1 MLASSV
7 FILSAIVVGLFLL
20 STSELSAAFQ
30 NTARGHRH
38 AYRRLTLIRAA
49 EPTQLTASDEV
60 SFTVRAAELD
70 KSLGLT
76 DHEKNVV
83 NVHRLCSPSVAYVTS
98 IAASGSTDERRRRAG
113 LPRGRSLG
121 SGSGFVVDSSGY
133 LVTNYHVVQRA
144 YELNELMSKTRER
157 LGVFANTTFGEAL
170 SGRSSGQVFVRFGSD
185 EASARYLSCD
195 IVGVAKELDLAV
207 LKING
212 TPESPLKA
220 LSFGSSS
227 ALLVGQTTVACG
239 NPFGLD
245 KTLTSGI
252 VSALGR
258 SVTGVAGNE
267 IKNCIQT
274 DTAINPGNSGGP
286 LLNLDGMV
294 VGVNT
299 MIVTTSGSNA
309 GIGFAVPSDAVKE
322 NTSRIIE
329 MDKRRQAKGKRRGR
343 LGMEV
348 ALTSLEA
355 TLAQRLE
362 ATLAERVATD
372 RITGAFVTSIA
383 SDSPLQGRGV
393 KAISLA
399 DGCVSLGDRVVNVG
413 GNRIENGQQF
423 LEAMS
428 KRVEGEK
435 IDITLENAEGVGR
448 VVYVE
453 LAPMPLA

>member
-1 MLASSV
+1 MV
-7 FILSAIVVGLFLL
+7 DG
-20 STSELSAAFQ
+20 
-30 NTARGHRH
+30 
-38 AYRRLTLIRAA
+38 
-49 EPTQLTASDEV
+49 PTQ
-60 SFTVRAAELD
+60 
-70 KSLGLT
+70 
-76 DHEKNVV
+76 
-83 NVHRLCSPSVAYVTS
+83 
-98 IAASGSTDERRRRAG
+98 
-113 LPRGRSLG
+113 
-121 SGSGFVVDSSGY
+121 
-133 LVTNYHVVQRA
+133 
-144 YELNELMSKTRER
+144 SK
-157 LGVFANTTFGEAL
+157 L
-170 SGRSSGQVFVRFGSD
+170 S
-185 EASARYLSCD
+185 
-195 IVGVAKELDLAV
+195 
-207 LKING
+207 
-212 TPESPLKA
+212 
-220 LSFGSSS
+220 
-227 ALLVGQTTVACG
+227 
-239 NPFGLD
+239 
-245 KTLTSGI
+245 
-252 VSALGR
+252 
-258 SVTGVAGNE
+258 
-267 IKNCIQT
+267 
-274 DTAINPGNSGGP
+274 
-286 LLNLDGMV
+286 
-294 VGVNT
+294 T

-393 KAISLA
+393 NAISLA